1 MPIPM
6 QDFHGRD
13 SNVFWHVWNA
23 DVEKVR
29 AYFENNKG
37 VPTDLEAKRQSN
49 HRNLD
54 FAAYNGVTVDM
65 SKTTSDGIGV
75 QAKLLELENKRK
87 ALGEIAK
94 VLLENGSD
102 PLHKDTM
109 DRYALS
115 LAFNSANIWVINALM
130 APGVKRPSVLALDK
144 WGRSFCHAFC
154 CSAQDDASKV
164 RGLDE
169 WRVVFEQ
176 LKTLYADE
184 LGTTNLNE
192 AFNQPDND
200 GFTPLELAKHYG
212 FTEIF
217 EILFDDKAQ
226 EEMAKARGIETK
238 YDYFGRDSGGFLAA
252 CFVNGY
258 DTVDAA
264 LLAGADP
271 LQSNSQAGDRDAAAL
286 ASTGIS
292 DAKLLG
298 RLIYE
303 IKKKDP
309 KANVLVKP
317 DVWGGLKLHW
327 ATYSG
332 RADTTAKLLE
342 ETVVCEHI
350 NDQDAD
356 GNTPGHSFCM
366 ARQISRPE
374 ERADVMRILLAK
386 GLDPTI
392 PNKQGLTMLEYAEF
406 RGNEVVAKIIRDA
419 LTPKETAQPSKPL
432 LAAFNTSLK
441 AGPKPLTLT
450 DLECINS
457 ISKDSEIVITIVG
470 DGSKTSL
477 QVIDTKALTALDIE
491 YEGVATK
498 TLVSGSSNIS
508 NVGFPVAQANLD
520 DLLRRLSMS
529 KIGLNKRELKDL
541 ESKGIISGIAGLV
554 ANADKK
560 PSIIELFAKYGFDDS
575 KVYLAGDVDLAKQLI
590 GDEGA
595 ILISGTGSICF
606 SKVAGEEKRVGGFGY
621 IIGDQ
626 GGGFYIGK
634 LALEAAL
641 ESHFEKT
648 DPFVLT
654 GKLCE
659 IFGIAS
665 INEAIKSLY
674 TDKTI
679 TPGDVAKAFPF
690 VFDAAFKQNDSR
702 CKLIIEQAAAELAK
716 HVTSAVRGSSKPNFP
731 IYLIGDVFKTEQADL
746 FIDMVRQRVD
756 YAPGV
761 ALINVSQ
768 ENLAVR
774 VMANE
779 AKVTQAQRLEFV

>member
-29 AYFENNKG
+29 AYFETNKG
-37 VPTDLEAKRQSN
+37 APTDLEAKRQSN

-94 VLLENGSD
+94 ILLDNGSD

-144 WGRSFCHAFC
+144 WGRNFCHAIC
-154 CSAQDDASKV
+154 SSAQDEASKV

-169 WRVVFEQ
+169 WRLVFEQ
-176 LKTLYADE
+176 LKILYADE

-212 FTEIF
+212 FNEIF

-226 EEMAKARGIETK
+226 EEMAKVRVIEPE

-271 LQSNSQAGDRDAAAL
+271 LQSNFQAGDRDAAAL

-298 RLIYE
+298 RLLDE

-309 KANVLVKP
+309 KASVLVKP

-342 ETVVCEHI
+342 EPVVCEHI

-356 GNTPGHSFCM
+356 GNTVGHSFCM
-366 ARQISRPE
+366 ARQISRPA
-374 ERADVMRILLAK
+374 ERVEVMRMLLAK

-392 PNKQGLTMLEYAEF
+392 TNKQGLTMLKFAEF
-406 RGNEVVAKIIRDA
+406 RGNEAVAKIIRDV
-419 LTPKETAQPSKPL
+419 LTPQETAQPNKPL

-450 DLECINS
+450 DLERINS
-457 ISKDSEIVITIVG
+457 IYKDSEIVITIIG

-477 QVIDTKALTALDIE
+477 QVVDTKTMSVFDLEL
-491 YEGVATK
+491 EGSTTN
-498 TLVSGSSNIS
+498 TLISGSTNIN
-508 NVGFPVAQANLD
+508 NVGFEEAQKNLG
-520 DLLRRLSMS
+520 DLLTRLALC
-529 KIGLNKRELKDL
+529 KIGPDKRELKGFDK
-541 ESKGIISGIAGLV
+541 KGVVSGIAGLV
-554 ANADKK
+554 SNADKK
-560 PSIIELFAKYGFDDS
+560 PSIIELFGASGFDSS
-575 KVYLAGDVDLAKQLI
+575 KIYLGGDVELAKQLI

-595 ILISGTGSICF
+595 ILIAGTGSICY
-606 SKVAGEEKRVGGFGY
+606 SKINGEERRVGGFGY
-621 IIGDQ
+621 ALGDE

-634 LALEAAL
+634 LALQAAL
-641 ESHFEKT
+641 ESKFEKT
-648 DPFVLT
+648 DEFVLT
-654 GKLCE
+654 PKLCE
-659 IFGIAS
+659 IFGIS
-665 INEAIKSLY
+665 TIDEAIKLFY
-674 TDKTI
+674 GNTI
-679 TPGDVAKAFPF
+679 KPGDVAKIVPF
-690 VFDAAFKQNDSR
+690 VFDAAFKLGDYR
-702 CKLIIEQAAAELAK
+702 CQAIIDQTASELAK
-716 HVTSAVRGSSKPNFP
+716 HVTRAVRGSSKPDLP
-731 IYLIGDVFKTEQADL
+731 IYLIGDVFKTEYADR
-746 FIDMVRQRVD
+746 FIDMIRNRVN
-756 YAPGV
+756 YTPGV
-761 ALINVSQ
+761 KLINVAQ
-768 ENLAVR
+768 ENIAVR

-779 AKVTQAQRLEFV
+779 AKVTQAPRLELV